1 MSISSDR
8 KERITRLKNYV
19 NQISISDPSIKFDL
33 IDKIE
38 NESLTSSKE
47 INDEIQRLEMRMRK
61 GKQFRQI
68 ERLEKARRDYN
79 KNTIRKIE
87 TKPPKIEKKTKKSE
101 ESLKKSNEKVT
112 YTLELKNY
120 INKEIENLEN
130 TSSEVKNKALKRKF
144 NYINIPG
151 LNLYHSIFSDIYF
164 LYDYIPSGRR
174 TIYKN
179 QKTKLSKKVEDCVKI
194 DEMLIDYKYD
204 NKYEDYFTV
213 KFLEAISKIHE
224 NYFND
229 KDGIA
234 LLSIPPSKKNITPQ
248 TKKSIDLMMEWC
260 EEDKT
265 LIDFEI
271 YNCYDILTRE
281 KSVKSSKEG
290 DKRVE
295 KHIDSIK
302 YNEKDE
308 ISNLNLGYI
317 ILDDITTTG
326 NTMYA
331 CRHILIEN
339 GHENKN
345 IISLAIAR
353 TVNDKELLR
362 TNEGVTIIGNPQ
374 RVERCKNGKI

>member
-1 MSISSDR
+1 MSSVIEK
-8 KERITRLKNYV
+8 KERINRLKNYV

-33 IDKIE
+33 ISKIE

-47 INDEIQRLEMRMRK
+47 ITDEIQKLEMKMKK

-68 ERLEKARRDYN
+68 DRIEKARRDN
-79 KNTIRKIE
+79 NLNTIKIME
-87 TKPPKIEKKTKKSE
+87 QKPPKIEKKKKKSE
-101 ESLKKSNEKVT
+101 ESLKKRNEKVT

-120 INKEIENLEN
+120 INKEQENLGN
-130 TSSEVKNKALKRKF
+130 TTEEVKNKAFKRKF
-144 NYINIPG
+144 NYIRIPELNI
-151 LNLYHSIFSDIYF
+151 YHSLFSDIYF

-174 TIYKN
+174 KTYKN
-179 QKTKLSKKVEDCVKI
+179 NKIKLSEKVEDCVEI
-194 DEMLIDYKYD
+194 DDMLIDYKYN

-213 KFLEAISKIHE
+213 EFLEAIEKIRE
-224 NYFND
+224 YYFKD
-229 KDGIA
+229 KEGIA
-234 LLSIPPSKKNITPQ
+234 LLSIPPSKKKATPQ
-248 TKKSIDLMMEWC
+248 TKKSIDQIVEWC
-260 EEDKT
+260 KEDKAQR
-265 LIDFEI
+265 DFEI
-271 YNCYDILTRE
+271 YNYYNLLTRT
-281 KSVKSSKEG
+281 KDVKSSKEG

-295 KHIDSIK
+295 KHLDSIK

-308 ISNLNLGYI
+308 ISNLKLGFI

-339 GHENKN
+339 GHENKD

-353 TVNDKELLR
+353 TVNDKELLA

-374 RVERCKNGKI
+374 RVERC